1 MSVAFHT
8 KLTFVLKALSLSRG
22 ALAAEL
28 GVDKSLVGRWV
39 NGTVR
44 PSAHNLSRLSDL
56 VGARHPGFT
65 SLDWERPIDSL
76 AVLIGADPDT
86 AVGAMA
92 PTLAEMLPLPLLNH
106 SRATTSL
113 RAAAYEGFF
122 RSTRHYAEQPGSFW
136 HDQLMIRCRANGL
149 LGFEMM
155 SASVKVQG
163 WVLLLQHQLF
173 FIGAELTSGAF
184 AYAIL
189 NGISSTRAARLDGLM
204 LYCAMDPLRTP
215 TASPVVLER
224 IGDLSGDP
232 VADDLRL
239 AELAGCDPLARPDE
253 VPEEIVAHLMRN
265 IGPDHLAEGGDLLLS
280 APPARSLSRSLGAP
294 SQS

>member
-1 MSVAFHT
+1 MPVAFHT

-22 ALAAEL
+22 GLAAEL
-28 GVDKSLVGRWV
+28 AVDKSLVGRWV

-44 PSAHNLSRLSDL
+44 PSAHNLARLSDL
-56 VGARHPGFT
+56 VAARHPGFT
-65 SLDWERPIDSL
+65 ALDWERPIDSL
-76 AVLIGADPDT
+76 AVLIGADPET
-86 AVGAMA
+86 AVGLTA

-122 RSTRHYAEQPGSFW
+122 RSTRHYAEKPGSFW
-136 HDQLMIRCRANGL
+136 HDYLLIRRRANGL

-155 SASVKVQG
+155 SAGVKVEG

-173 FIGAELTSGAF
+173 VIGAELTSGAF

-189 NGISSTRAARLDGLM
+189 NGVSSARAGRLDGLM
-204 LYCAMDPLRTP
+204 LYCAMDPTRTP
-215 TASPVVLER
+215 TASPILLER
-224 IGDLSGDP
+224 IGDLSDDAAGDH
-232 VADDLRL
+232 ARL
-239 AELAGCDPLARPDE
+239 AEHAKLDPLATPDKL
-253 VPEEIVAHLMRN
+253 PREIVAHLMRN

-280 APPARSLSRSLGAP
+280 APSARSLSRSAGAP
-294 SQS
+294 S

>member
-28 GVDKSLVGRWV
+28 AVDKSLVGRWV

-44 PSAHNLSRLSDL
+44 PSAHNLARLSDL
-56 VGARHPGFT
+56 VAARHPGFT
-65 SLDWERPIDSL
+65 ALDWERPIDSL
-76 AVLIGADPDT
+76 AVLIGADPET
-86 AVGAMA
+86 VVGSMA
-92 PTLAEMLPLPLLNH
+92 PSLAQMLPLPLLDH

-122 RSTRHYAEQPGSFW
+122 RSTRHYAEEPGSFW
-136 HDQLMIRCRANGL
+136 HDQLMIRRRANGL

-155 SASVKVQG
+155 SGGVKVEG

-173 FIGAELTSGAF
+173 VIGAELTSGAF

-189 NGISSTRAARLDGLM
+189 NGVSTARAGRLDGLM
-204 LYCAMDPLRTP
+204 LYCAMDPTRTP
-215 TASPVVLER
+215 TASPILLER

-232 VADDLRL
+232 AADDARF
-239 AELAGCDPLARPDE
+239 AEHAKLDPRATPDE
-253 VPEEIVAHLMRN
+253 VPEEIAAHLMRN
-265 IGPDHLAEGGDLLLS
+265 IGPDHLAEGGDLLLR
-280 APPARSLSRSLGAP
+280 APSARSLSRSVGAP
-294 SQS
+294 S

>member
-28 GVDKSLVGRWV
+28 AVDKSLVGRWV
-39 NGTVR
+39 NGAVR

-56 VGARHPGFT
+56 VAARHPGFT

-86 AVGAMA
+86 ALGATA
-92 PTLAEMLPLPLLNH
+92 PTLAEMLPLPLLSH

-122 RSTRHYAEQPGSFW
+122 RSTRHYAEQPGSLW
-136 HDQLMIRCRANGL
+136 HDHLMIRRRANGL
-149 LGFEMM
+149 LGCEMV
-155 SASVKVQG
+155 SAGVKVEG

-189 NGISSTRAARLDGLM
+189 NGVSTARAGRLDGLM
-204 LYCAMDPLRTP
+204 LYCAMDPTRTP
-215 TASPVVLER
+215 TASPVLLER
-224 IGDLSGDP
+224 IGDLSDDP
-232 VADDLRL
+232 AADDLRL
-239 AELAGCDPLARPDE
+239 AELAKLDALAPLDE
-253 VPEEIVAHLMRN
+253 VPKEIVAHLMRN
-265 IGPDHLAEGGDLLLS
+265 VGPDHLARGGDMLLR
-280 APPARSLSRSLGAP
+280 APSARSLSRSLGAP
-294 SQS
+294 S

>member
-28 GVDKSLVGRWV
+28 AVDKSLVGRWV

-44 PSAHNLSRLSDL
+44 PSAHNLARLSDL
-56 VGARHPGFT
+56 VAARHPGFT
-65 SLDWERPIDSL
+65 ALDWERPIDSL
-76 AVLIGADPDT
+76 AVLIGADPETVVGST
-86 AVGAMA
+86 APA
-92 PTLAEMLPLPLLNH
+92 LAQMLPLPLLDH

-122 RSTRHYAEQPGSFW
+122 RSTRHYAEEPGSFW
-136 HDQLMIRCRANGL
+136 HDQLMIRRRANGL

-155 SASVKVQG
+155 SGGVKVEG

-173 FIGAELTSGAF
+173 VIGAELTSGAF

-189 NGISSTRAARLDGLM
+189 NGVSTAQAGRLDGLM
-204 LYCAMDPLRTP
+204 LYCAMDPTRTP
-215 TASPVVLER
+215 TASPILLER

-232 VADDLRL
+232 AADDARF
-239 AELAGCDPLARPDE
+239 AEHAKLDPRATPDE
-253 VPEEIVAHLMRN
+253 VEEEIAAHLMRN
-265 IGPDHLAEGGDLLLS
+265 IGPDHLAEGGDLLLR
-280 APPARSLSRSLGAP
+280 APSARSLSRSVGAP
-294 SQS
+294 S